1 MLEVMLW
8 SNYMS
13 DHNMIFIDDI
23 VGYVSDEWWYKNG
36 RRYMEDEGFRKEISD
51 LINKK
56 VKTDEVVSK

>member
-36 RRYMEDEGFRKEISD
+36 RRYMEDEGFRKEVSD

-56 VKTDEVVSK
+56 